1 MGDILIVNT
10 SWYEKYILEMHEVVM
25 DILAKEGFG
34 PAFETYTVPGALELA
49 ACAKQKIN
57 KYDNY
62 IGVIFNGIVI
72 RGSTTHYDLVT
83 QETFRSIGMLADA
96 YYKLAIINNVI
107 CVENES
113 QLKDRLIKNSQ
124 NNARALIQL
133 INEKSS

>member
-1 MGDILIVNT
+1 MGDILIVST
-10 SWYEKYILEMHEVVM
+10 SWYEKYISDMNNEIME
-25 DILAKEGFG
+25 ILGDEGFG
-34 PAFETYTVPGALELA
+34 PAFEMYTVPGALELA
-49 ACAKQKIN
+49 AFAKQKIN
-57 KYDNY
+57 KYDDY

-83 QETFRSIGMLADA
+83 QETFRSIGMLADT

-133 INEKSS
+133 INEKSK